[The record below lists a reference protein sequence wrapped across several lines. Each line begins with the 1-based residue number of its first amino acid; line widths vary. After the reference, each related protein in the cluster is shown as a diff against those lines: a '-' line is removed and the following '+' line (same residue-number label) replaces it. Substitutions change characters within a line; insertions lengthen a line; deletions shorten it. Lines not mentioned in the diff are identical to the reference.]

1 MAEMEE
7 VIEVAIETPDGVADC
22 RLELNE
28 DSGTYNVTV
37 LYPHIVEGFSRPGIY
52 TYDMKEENGSWY
64 FEAGED
70 GVHPKI
76 SKMEQALSAAIVTA
90 GKK

>member
-1 MAEMEE
+1 MEE
-7 VIEVAIETPDGVADC
+7 VIELAIETPDGIADC
-22 RLELNE
+22 RLELDE
-28 DSGTYNVTV
+28 DRGVYNVTV

-52 TYDMKEENGSWY
+52 THDMKKENGSWY

-76 SKMEQALSAAIVTA
+76 KKLEQALAAAIVKA
-90 GKK
+90 NR